1 MMKIAGFFHDIG
13 KLIVPLKIL
22 HKTGRLSRQEW
33 AIMRTHTYYTYQ
45 ALSTAGSLARV
56 KEWGAFH
63 HEKLN
68 GEGYP
73 FHLREEEL
81 SAAGSRI
88 MAVAD
93 VFTAVAEDRPYQ
105 EGMPPEKIK
114 GILQEMADRRE
125 LDKDIAAVV
134 NDNFAEFKETRDEA
148 QSRAEE
154 YYQDFKVRISEYI
167 NYEF

>member
-1 MMKIAGFFHDIG
+1 
-13 KLIVPLKIL
+13 
-22 HKTGRLSRQEW
+22 
-33 AIMRTHTYYTYQ
+33 
-45 ALSTAGSLARV
+45 
-56 KEWGAFH
+56 
-63 HEKLN
+63 
-68 GEGYP
+68 
-73 FHLREEEL
+73 
-81 SAAGSRI
+81 